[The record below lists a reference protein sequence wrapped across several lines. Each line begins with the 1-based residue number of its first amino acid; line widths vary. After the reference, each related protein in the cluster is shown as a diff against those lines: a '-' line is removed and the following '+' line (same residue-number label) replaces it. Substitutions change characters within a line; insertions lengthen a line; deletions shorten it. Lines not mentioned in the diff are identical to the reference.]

1 MDKNIAALLREDT
14 KTVHVSFD
22 LGLAD
27 FDDLEDT
34 HVVAKIA
41 GAPHKASTQRGV
53 RLYTYV
59 THLDVAA
66 GDTVVVQARGEVKL
80 VTVIKVDDQPE
91 IEPNSDVAYQWV
103 IDKVDMAAFQ
113 ENQQRNAEIELTVG
127 EAYRQNLRRSFAQTV
142 LGALEDGKRED
153 LTKLLKGVQ

>member
-22 LGLAD
+22 LGLAE
-27 FDDLEDT
+27 FEDLGDT
-34 HVVAKIA
+34 PVVAKVA
-41 GAPHKASTQRGV
+41 GARPTSTHRGV
-53 RLYTYV
+53 RLYTYI

-66 GDTVVVQARGEVKL
+66 GDTVVVYASGEVKL
-80 VTVIKVDDQPE
+80 ATVIKVDDQPE
-91 IEPNSDVAYQWV
+91 IEPNSTIAYKWV
-103 IDKVDMAAFQ
+103 IDKVDMAAFN

-142 LGALEDGKRED
+142 LGAVEDGKRED